1 MEEIPAAVALGAAAD
16 RDGLTARVSKLIGRL
31 HHEGFSHRDLKESN
45 LLIDE
50 QGEPHLIDLDGLS
63 FEEKV
68 ASKVAVAN
76 LVRLDRGLRGR
87 QVYTRANWIG
97 FIKRYCR
104 ETGLRP
110 ANLRTRNFE

>member
-1 MEEIPAAVALGAAAD
+1 MEEVSTAVTLGSTGD
-16 RDGLTARVSKLIGRL
+16 RDGLATRVGKLIGRL

-76 LVRLDRGLRGR
+76 LVRLDRGLRGK
-87 QVYTRANWIG
+87 QVYTLANWIG